1 MKKKLF
7 SVLLVGALAASLVAC
22 DSKKKD
28 ADKTPSTVNTEINAD
43 EYAATISANADVY
56 KTFVSLPD
64 WKGMSVDLAESDYI
78 VEDSDIESYIQSL
91 LEATSTTDVQTTGT
105 TKSGDTI
112 KLDYSGKLDGTA
124 FSGGTATDASYTI
137 GSGKFI
143 DDLDKGLVGLTV
155 GVETDIPCTFPES
168 YQNSDLAG
176 KQVVFTVTVKE
187 IDVTVVPELTDEWVT
202 ENSSKLGVQDQTLS
216 TVDDLRAYVKDY
228 LNTQA
233 SSSRSSEVFDTA
245 YSQMTDG
252 LDVSDYPSEELSD
265 LLKTLNSN
273 VDAEYESYS
282 SSYSSKEQYLK
293 SVYNFDSL
301 DAFNDY
307 ADSYAKQYLFTENDY
322 YNDCC
327 LIIILQL
334 KQMKL
339 IQQEKNLLHIMDI
352 MIIRKSLILME
363 EKFASYYGY
372 NDYQEILDT
381 YGREMNSEIGYQ
393 VLYQKVVEFVCDNV
407 TVNDTSSTAE

>member
-22 DSKKKD
+22 DSKKKE

-43 EYAATISANADVY
+43 EYAATITDNAGIY
-56 KTFVSLPD
+56 KTFVSLSD
-64 WKGMSVDLAESDYI
+64 WKGMSVDLAESNYKVTDSD
-78 VEDSDIESYIQSL
+78 VEDYIQSL
-91 LEATSTTDVQTTGT
+91 LEATATTDAQTTGT

-187 IDVTVVPELTDEWVT
+187 IDVKVVPELNDEWVT
-202 ENSSKLGVQDQTLS
+202 ANASKLGVSDAELTN
-216 TVDDLRAYVKDY
+216 VDDLRAYVKNY
-228 LNTQA
+228 LETQA
-233 SSSRSSEVFDTA
+233 ASNRSSTVFETA
-245 YSQMTDG
+245 YSQMSDG
-252 LDVSDYPSEELSD
+252 LDVSEYPSEELAD
-265 LLKTLNSN
+265 LLKTLNNNIDS
-273 VDAEYESYS
+273 EYQSYS
-282 SSYSSKEQYLK
+282 SSYSSKEDYLK
-293 SVYNFDSL
+293 SAYKFESM
-301 DAFNDY
+301 DAFNEY
-307 ADSYAKQYLFTENDY
+307 ADNYAKQYL
-322 YNDCC
+322 
-327 LIIILQL
+327 LQ
-334 KQMKL
+334 K
-339 IQQEKNLLHIMDI
+339 
-352 MIIRKSLILME
+352 MIITMIAADNNITVSEDDINSTGE
-363 EKFASYYGY
+363 ELASYYGY

-381 YGREMNSEIGYQ
+381 YGKSMNAEIGYQ

-407 TVNDTSSTAE
+407 TINDTSSTEQ

>member
-1 MKKKLF
+1 LNR
-7 SVLLVGALAASLVAC
+7 SL
-22 DSKKKD
+22 S
-28 ADKTPSTVNTEINAD
+28 SQR
-43 EYAATISANADVY
+43 
-56 KTFVSLPD
+56 
-64 WKGMSVDLAESDYI
+64 ESYYI

-307 ADSYAKQYLFTENDY
+307 ADSYAKQYL
-322 YNDCC
+322 
-327 LIIILQL
+327 LQ
-334 KQMKL
+334 K
-339 IQQEKNLLHIMDI
+339 
-352 MIIRKSLILME
+352 MIITMIAADNNITVEADEINSTGE
-363 EKFASYYGY
+363 ELASYYGY
-372 NDYQEILDT
+372 DDYQEILDT

>member
-22 DSKKKD
+22 DSKKKE
-28 ADKTPSTVNTEINAD
+28 ADKTPSTVNSEINAD
-43 EYAATISANADVY
+43 EYAATITDNAGIY
-56 KTFVSLPD
+56 KTFVSLSD
-64 WKGMSVDLAESDYI
+64 WKGMSVDLAESDYKVTDSD
-78 VEDSDIESYIQSL
+78 VEDYIQSL
-91 LEATSTTDVQTTGT
+91 LEATATTDAQTTGT

-187 IDVTVVPELTDEWVT
+187 IDVKVVPELNDEWVT
-202 ENSSKLGVQDQTLS
+202 ANASKLGVSDAELTN
-216 TVDDLRAYVKDY
+216 VDDLRAYVKNY
-228 LNTQA
+228 LETQA
-233 SSSRSSEVFDTA
+233 ASNRSSTVFETA
-245 YSQMTDG
+245 YSQMSDG
-252 LDVSDYPSEELSD
+252 LDVSEYPSEELAD
-265 LLKTLNSN
+265 LLKTLNNNIDS
-273 VDAEYESYS
+273 EYQSYS
-282 SSYSSKEQYLK
+282 SSYSSKEDYLK
-293 SVYNFDSL
+293 SAYKFESM
-301 DAFNDY
+301 DAFNEY
-307 ADSYAKQYLFTENDY
+307 ADNYAKQYL
-322 YNDCC
+322 
-327 LIIILQL
+327 LQ
-334 KQMKL
+334 K
-339 IQQEKNLLHIMDI
+339 
-352 MIIRKSLILME
+352 MIITMIAADINITVSEDDINSTGE
-363 EKFASYYGY
+363 ELASYYGY

-381 YGREMNSEIGYQ
+381 YGKSMNAEIGYQ

-407 TVNDTSSTAE
+407 TINDTSSTEQ

>member
-22 DSKKKD
+22 DSKKKE
-28 ADKTPSTVNTEINAD
+28 ADKTPSTVNSEINAD
-43 EYAATISANADVY
+43 EYAATITDNAGIY
-56 KTFVSLPD
+56 KTFVSLSD
-64 WKGMSVDLAESDYI
+64 WKGMSVDLAESDYKVTDSD
-78 VEDSDIESYIQSL
+78 VEDYIQSI
-91 LEATSTTDVQTTGT
+91 LEATATTDAQTTGT

-187 IDVTVVPELTDEWVT
+187 IDVKVVPELNDEWVT
-202 ENSSKLGVQDQTLS
+202 ANASKLGVSDAELTN
-216 TVDDLRAYVKDY
+216 VDDLRAYVKNY
-228 LNTQA
+228 LETQA
-233 SSSRSSEVFDTA
+233 ASNRSSTVFETA
-245 YSQMTDG
+245 YSQMSDG
-252 LDVSDYPSEELSD
+252 LDVSEYPSEELAD
-265 LLKTLNSN
+265 LLKTLNNNIDS
-273 VDAEYESYS
+273 EYQSYS
-282 SSYSSKEQYLK
+282 SSYSSKEDYLK
-293 SVYNFDSL
+293 SAYKFESM
-301 DAFNDY
+301 DAFNEY
-307 ADSYAKQYLFTENDY
+307 ADNYAKQYL
-322 YNDCC
+322 
-327 LIIILQL
+327 LQ
-334 KQMKL
+334 K
-339 IQQEKNLLHIMDI
+339 
-352 MIIRKSLILME
+352 MIITMIAADNNITVSEDDINSTGE
-363 EKFASYYGY
+363 ELASYYGY

-381 YGREMNSEIGYQ
+381 YGKSMNAEIGYQ

-407 TVNDTSSTAE
+407 TINDTSSTEQ

>member
-22 DSKKKD
+22 DSKKKEV
-28 ADKTPSTVNTEINAD
+28 DKTPSTVNTEINAD
-43 EYAATISANADVY
+43 EYAATITDNAGIY
-56 KTFVSLPD
+56 KTFVSLSD
-64 WKGMSVDLAESDYI
+64 WKGMSVDLAESDYKVTDSD
-78 VEDSDIESYIQSL
+78 VEDYIQSL
-91 LEATSTTDVQTTGT
+91 LEATATTDAQTTGT

-187 IDVTVVPELTDEWVT
+187 IDVTVVPELNDEWVT
-202 ENSSKLGVQDQTLS
+202 ANASKLGVSDAELTN
-216 TVDDLRAYVKDY
+216 VEDLRAYVKNY
-228 LNTQA
+228 LETQA
-233 SSSRSSEVFDTA
+233 ASNRSSTVFETA
-245 YSQMTDG
+245 YSQMSDG
-252 LDVSDYPSEELSD
+252 LDVSEYPSEELAD
-265 LLKTLNSN
+265 LLNTLNNN
-273 VDAEYESYS
+273 VDSEYQSYS
-282 SSYSSKEQYLK
+282 SSYSSKEDYLK
-293 SVYNFDSL
+293 SAYNFDSM
-301 DAFNDY
+301 DAFNEY
-307 ADSYAKQYLFTENDY
+307 ADNYAKQYL
-322 YNDCC
+322 
-327 LIIILQL
+327 LQ
-334 KQMKL
+334 K
-339 IQQEKNLLHIMDI
+339 
-352 MIIRKSLILME
+352 MIITMIAADNNITVSEDDINSTGE
-363 EKFASYYGY
+363 ELASYYGY

-381 YGREMNSEIGYQ
+381 YGKSMNAEIGYQ

-407 TVNDTSSTAE
+407 TINDTSSTEQ

>member
-22 DSKKKD
+22 DSKKKE
-28 ADKTPSTVNTEINAD
+28 ADKTPSTVNSEINAD
-43 EYAATISANADVY
+43 EYAATITDNAGIY
-56 KTFVSLPD
+56 KTFVSLSD
-64 WKGMSVDLAESDYI
+64 WKGMSVDLAESDYKVTDSD
-78 VEDSDIESYIQSL
+78 VEDYIQSL
-91 LEATSTTDVQTTGT
+91 LEATATTDAQTTGT

-187 IDVTVVPELTDEWVT
+187 IDVKVVPELNDEWVT
-202 ENSSKLGVQDQTLS
+202 ANASKLGVSDAELTN
-216 TVDDLRAYVKDY
+216 VEDLRAYVKNY
-228 LNTQA
+228 LETQA
-233 SSSRSSEVFDTA
+233 ASNRSSTVFETA
-245 YSQMTDG
+245 YSQMSDG
-252 LDVSDYPSEELSD
+252 LDVSEYPSEELAD
-265 LLKTLNSN
+265 LLKTLNNN
-273 VDAEYESYS
+273 VDSEYQSYS
-282 SSYSSKEQYLK
+282 SSYSSKEDYLK
-293 SVYNFDSL
+293 SAYNFDSL
-301 DAFNDY
+301 DAFNEY
-307 ADSYAKQYLFTENDY
+307 ADNYAKQYL
-322 YNDCC
+322 
-327 LIIILQL
+327 LQ
-334 KQMKL
+334 K
-339 IQQEKNLLHIMDI
+339 
-352 MIIRKSLILME
+352 MIITMIAADNNITVSADDINSTGE
-363 EKFASYYGY
+363 ELASYYGY

-381 YGREMNSEIGYQ
+381 YGKTMNAEIGYQ

-407 TVNDTSSTAE
+407 TINDTSSTEQ

>member
-22 DSKKKD
+22 DSKKKEV
-28 ADKTPSTVNTEINAD
+28 DKTPSTVNTEINAD
-43 EYAATISANADVY
+43 EYAATITDNAGIY
-56 KTFVSLPD
+56 KTFVSLLD
-64 WKGMSVDLAESDYI
+64 WKGMSVDLAESDYKVTDSD
-78 VEDSDIESYIQSL
+78 VEDYIQSL
-91 LEATSTTDVQTTGT
+91 LEATATTDAQTTGT

-187 IDVTVVPELTDEWVT
+187 IDVKVVPELNDEWVT
-202 ENSSKLGVQDQTLS
+202 ANASKLGVSDAELTN
-216 TVDDLRAYVKDY
+216 VDDLRAYVKNY
-228 LNTQA
+228 LETQA
-233 SSSRSSEVFDTA
+233 ASNRSSTVFETA
-245 YSQMTDG
+245 YSQMSDG
-252 LDVSDYPSEELSD
+252 LDVSEYPSEELAD
-265 LLKTLNSN
+265 LLKTLNNNIDS
-273 VDAEYESYS
+273 EYQSYS
-282 SSYSSKEQYLK
+282 SSYSSKEDYLK
-293 SVYNFDSL
+293 SAYKFESM
-301 DAFNDY
+301 DAFNEY
-307 ADSYAKQYLFTENDY
+307 ADNYAKQYL
-322 YNDCC
+322 
-327 LIIILQL
+327 LQ
-334 KQMKL
+334 K
-339 IQQEKNLLHIMDI
+339 
-352 MIIRKSLILME
+352 MIITMIAADNNITVSEDDINSTGE
-363 EKFASYYGY
+363 ELASYYGY

-381 YGREMNSEIGYQ
+381 YGKSMNAEIGYQ

-407 TVNDTSSTAE
+407 TINDTSSTEQ

>member
-22 DSKKKD
+22 DSKKKEV
-28 ADKTPSTVNTEINAD
+28 DKTPSTVNTEINAD
-43 EYAATISANADVY
+43 EYAATITDNAGIY
-56 KTFVSLPD
+56 KTFVSLSD
-64 WKGMSVDLAESDYI
+64 WKGMSVDLAESDYKVTDSD
-78 VEDSDIESYIQSL
+78 VEDYIQSL
-91 LEATSTTDVQTTGT
+91 LEATATTDAQTTGT

-187 IDVTVVPELTDEWVT
+187 IDVTVVPELNDEWVT
-202 ENSSKLGVQDQTLS
+202 ANASKLGVSDAELTN
-216 TVDDLRAYVKDY
+216 VEDLRAYVKNY
-228 LNTQA
+228 LETQA
-233 SSSRSSEVFDTA
+233 ASNRSSTVFETA
-245 YSQMTDG
+245 YSQMSDG
-252 LDVSDYPSEELSD
+252 LGVSEYPSEELAD
-265 LLKTLNSN
+265 LLKTLNNN
-273 VDAEYESYS
+273 VDSEYQSYS
-282 SSYSSKEQYLK
+282 SSYSSKEDYLK
-293 SVYNFDSL
+293 SAYNFDSL
-301 DAFNDY
+301 DAFNEY
-307 ADSYAKQYLFTENDY
+307 ADNYAKQYL
-322 YNDCC
+322 
-327 LIIILQL
+327 LQ
-334 KQMKL
+334 K
-339 IQQEKNLLHIMDI
+339 
-352 MIIRKSLILME
+352 MIITMIAADNNITVSADDINSTGE
-363 EKFASYYGY
+363 ELASYYGY

-381 YGREMNSEIGYQ
+381 YGKTMNAEIGYQ

-407 TVNDTSSTAE
+407 TINDTSSTEQ